1 MSEHL
6 PRRVMIVIMAVSMVL
21 ILTLNNIVL
30 SPYLVFAQNNNS
42 NKLVITDGIAS
53 GDVTDNSAIVWSRA
67 NAQAMMHVQYDTK
80 LSFSNGKSKTLLVD
94 KITDFAGHVKLD
106 SLSPDTL
113 YYYRVWFSS
122 TSGSSNSGK
131 QLSATTSDSMIGSFR
146 T

>member
-53 GDVTDNSAIVWSRA
+53 GDVTDNSAIVWSRT
-67 NAQAMMHVQYDTK
+67 NAQAMMHVQYDTNP
-80 LSFSNGKSKTLLVD
+80 SF
-94 KITDFAGHVKLD
+94 
-106 SLSPDTL
+106 
-113 YYYRVWFSS
+113 
-122 TSGSSNSGK
+122 
-131 QLSATTSDSMIGSFR
+131 
-146 T
+146 